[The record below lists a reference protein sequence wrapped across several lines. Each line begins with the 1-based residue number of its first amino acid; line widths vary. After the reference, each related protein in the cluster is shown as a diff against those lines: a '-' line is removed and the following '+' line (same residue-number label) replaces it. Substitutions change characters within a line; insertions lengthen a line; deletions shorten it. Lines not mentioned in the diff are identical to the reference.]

1 MDLLNRSLYSCL
13 ETKGFPSFKLSKQ
26 IMGKLLLGL
35 RDIHSKGYIHR
46 DLKLENIMILEKE
59 NELIDP
65 VIIDLGLAEKDT
77 N

>member
-1 MDLLNRSLYSCL
+1 MDLLNRSLYSYL
-13 ETKGFPSFKLSKQ
+13 KTKGFPSFKLSKQ